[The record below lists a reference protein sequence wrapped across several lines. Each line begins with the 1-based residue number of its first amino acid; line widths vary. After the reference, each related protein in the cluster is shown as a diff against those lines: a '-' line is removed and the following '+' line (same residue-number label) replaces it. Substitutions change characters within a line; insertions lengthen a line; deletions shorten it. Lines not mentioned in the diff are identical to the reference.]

1 MKKHIFIL
9 LTMAVFAVGCTSDQE
24 FLDREPTNIL
34 TEDQIFSDP
43 ELPVSILADLYNRY
57 YDFAVLPDWWTVGDF
72 NQAFYS
78 NQGDYWRFQ
87 NPERGYGDWGTWDYG
102 YIRHMNLFIERLE
115 ASEALDEEDRNALIA
130 ETRFLRASYYFTLV
144 KRMGGVPLITESLE
158 YDFSGDPTYLQTPRS
173 TEAEIYDFVIEEAEA
188 IKDMLPADAN
198 RKSRATKGA
207 ALAMQ
212 SRAALYA
219 GSIAKYGSR
228 TPNVSLPGGEVGIPA
243 SRAEGYYE
251 TALEAAQAIIN
262 GEAGAYSLYMKKPD
276 LSENFASIF
285 YDKQNNPEAIF
296 VEDYMLQSGKVHD
309 FTIANQ
315 PRYGAEEEEGG
326 RINPALN
333 LVQAFETLEG
343 ECKPLPIRDA
353 SGNFIKYEEPEDLFA
368 GRDARLQ
375 GTVIVPGSTFKGR
388 EVDIMAGI
396 LLPNGEIVSG
406 DSRGQQKE
414 FPGSDGQEQVVGF
427 DGPVDGLE
435 HTAQTGFYLR
445 KYLDP
450 KAGSGQRGVQ
460 SDVWFIRYRYAEVL
474 LNAAEAAFE
483 LGQTTIAADYMNQ
496 VRSRAGITTELT
508 PADITFERIAHERY
522 VEFAFEGLYF
532 FDLKRWRLAHIVLDG
547 TDMSEDEVVE
557 DVCDPTDKSTQ
568 PFGLWPYKIHNPGSE
583 DHGDWV
589 YDIVLPSRVT
599 GAYRFRLGNYYS
611 EIGQDIL
618 NNNPLIVRNP
628 NQ

>member
-1 MKKHIFIL
+1 
-9 LTMAVFAVGCTSDQE
+9 MAIFAVGCTSDQE

-57 YDFAVLPDWWTVGDF
+57 HDFGSVEQWWTLGDF

-102 YIRHMNLFIERLE
+102 YIRHINLFIERLE

-144 KRMGGVPLITESLE
+144 KRMGGVPLITESLT

-173 TEAEIYDFVIEEAEA
+173 TEAEIYDFVIQEAEE
-188 IKDMLPADAN
+188 IKDILPTNAN

-228 TPNVSLPGGEVGIPA
+228 TPNVSLPGGEVSIPS
-243 SRAEGYYE
+243 SRAEGYYQ

-262 GEAGAYSLYMKKPD
+262 GEAGAYSLYTKKPD

-285 YDKQNNPEAIF
+285 YDKSNNPEAIF
-296 VEDYMLQSGKVHD
+296 VEDYMLQSGKVHG

-326 RINPALN
+326 RINPSLN
-333 LVQAFETLEG
+333 LVQAFETIEG

-396 LLPNGEIVSG
+396 LLPSGEIVSG
-406 DSRGQQKE
+406 DARGQQKE
-414 FPGSDGQEQVVGF
+414 FPGSNGQEKVVGF

-483 LGQTTIAADYMNQ
+483 LGQSAIAADYMNQ
-496 VRSRAGITTELT
+496 VRSRAGIITELA
-508 PADITFERIAHERY
+508 PGDITFERIAHERY
-522 VEFAFEGLYF
+522 VELAFEGLYF

-547 TDMSEDEVVE
+547 TAMSEDEVVE

-583 DHGDWV
+583 DHEDWV
-589 YDIVLPSRVT
+589 YDIVLPTRVT